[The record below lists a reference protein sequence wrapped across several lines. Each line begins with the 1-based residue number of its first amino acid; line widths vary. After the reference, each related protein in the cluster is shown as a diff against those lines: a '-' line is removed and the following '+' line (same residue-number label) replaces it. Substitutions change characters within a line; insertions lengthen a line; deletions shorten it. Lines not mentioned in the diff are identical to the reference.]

1 MTLPE
6 PIPQTP
12 PDPPLLAALR
22 REPHNILLFA
32 FHLIAMLGLL
42 ALAAVIVVT
51 TLLQMMTSIPGVP
64 ALESPLPSFLL
75 AGALA
80 FSGLLLI
87 PASIHSFRAMNASP
101 DQPAALPPLRIGA
114 LLGILAIWI
123 VAAVIAQVFGGY
135 GASWLFLPPLALA
148 GMGIPVYL
156 LFRLG
161 VGGVGLGTRQ
171 RAWNV
176 FGLGLVGG
184 PALAGILELAVYLL
198 LLLGG
203 GIVLALK
210 PDWQT
215 TFTRLT
221 TQLEQASTTDQ
232 ILSLVSPYLM
242 NPVVIILLLL
252 VVAVVIPLV
261 EELVKPVG
269 VWLLRK
275 RPPTPQEGFA
285 LGVIS
290 GAGFALLE
298 SLLAAASNDGV
309 WGLAFVARVGGGVMH
324 ILNTGLMGW
333 AIASCWQER
342 RFGRLARTY
351 GLVVFLHGLW
361 NALTVGT
368 IVGGLRVASSPQ
380 EMDLLGGALVGI
392 SILGLGLLASGGL
405 ALLVVLN
412 RRMRP
417 APVTAPVMETPRSE
431 NTT

>member
-51 TLLQMMTSIPGVP
+51 TLLQMMTSMPGVP

-87 PASIHSFRAMNASP
+87 PASIHSFRAMNARP

-405 ALLVVLN
+405 ALLVMLN

-431 NTT
+431 NNT